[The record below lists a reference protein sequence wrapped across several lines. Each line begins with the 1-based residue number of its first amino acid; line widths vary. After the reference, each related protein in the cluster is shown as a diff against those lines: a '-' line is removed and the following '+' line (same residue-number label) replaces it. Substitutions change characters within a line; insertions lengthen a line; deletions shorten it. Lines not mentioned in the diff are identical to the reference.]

1 MINHH
6 TMASLGHPH
15 YGFALSNGMDIPP
28 AADFAPQPH
37 HSPSSP
43 TDHLGLKRGLT
54 FPASSLA
61 SLQSHGAMHGAAH
74 HHHASLGQ
82 NGAAGGGGMGGGGGG
97 GVNGQT
103 SPGQEGHIKRPM
115 NAFMVWSRLQR
126 RQIAKDNPKMHN
138 SEISK
143 RLGSEWKLLTEAQK
157 RPFIDEAK
165 RLRATHMKE
174 HPDYKYRPRR
184 KPKNPLASAANGL
197 GALGAMQQ
205 SGKAGSLGSSY
216 PFPQL
221 PPYFA
226 PAHPLQQ
233 LEQHYPVPY
242 FGSFDPLTLQKLHQ
256 SQQQSVHQAGHS
268 PVGGLGGDSGKQSAG
283 QQLPPTSLS
292 SFYSNIYAGI
302 SASAAAAPLYAA
314 HSNSL
319 YNTSSTSSASPGSSP
334 SASQSTLPDLE
345 NAMRRPVQVI
355 Y

>member
-15 YGFALSNGMDIPP
+15 YGFALGNGMDLPP

-54 FPASSLA
+54 FPPSSLA
-61 SLQSHGAMHGAAH
+61 GLQGHGGMHGAAGAH
-74 HHHASLGQ
+74 HHHHGSLGQ
-82 NGAAGGGGMGGGGGG
+82 GGGGGG
-97 GVNGQT
+97 GGGGAGGGMGNGQT

-184 KPKNPLASAANGL
+184 KPKNPLANAANGL

-205 SGKAGSLGSSY
+205 GGKGSLGSSY

-226 PAHPLQQ
+226 PTHPLQQ

-256 SQQQSVHQAGHS
+256 SQQSVQAAHS
-268 PVGGLGGDSGKQSAG
+268 PVGGLGESGKQSAG

-292 SFYSNIYAGI
+292 SFYSNIYSGI
-302 SASAAAAPLYAA
+302 SAAAAAAPLYAA